1 MTMRSGLFLPIFD
14 EFADPAAVARLS
26 VAAEQAGWHGV
37 FLWDHV
43 RWREPVSGVADPRIT
58 LAAVAP
64 ATEHV
69 LERTMTAGQLPRRAG
84 ATPDP
89 RSGAAAAAGQAFRR
103 PVAPCWSGR
112 HAMSVLVNSMRT

>member
-1 MTMRSGLFLPIFD
+1 MRSGLFLPIFD

-26 VAAEQAGWHGV
+26 VEAEQAGWHGV

-69 LERTMTAGQLPRRAG
+69 RLGPMVRPLAR
-84 ATPDP
+84 
-89 RSGAAAAAGQAFRR
+89 RR
-103 PVAPCWSGR
+103 PVKVARPR
-112 HAMSVLVNSMRT
+112 PL